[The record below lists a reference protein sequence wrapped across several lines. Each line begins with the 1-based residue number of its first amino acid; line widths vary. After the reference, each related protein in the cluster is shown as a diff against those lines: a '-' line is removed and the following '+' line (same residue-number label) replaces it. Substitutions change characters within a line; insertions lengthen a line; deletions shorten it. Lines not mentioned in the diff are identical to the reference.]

1 MKKLLAATMIAFAL
15 STPAL
20 AFDLGG
26 IDGIPGDLKETIAQ
40 QSGGRITNR
49 QAAQQQA
56 GMDDQQQR
64 GSRQARQSRK
74 GQNQQAMQARMMQSM
89 QSMMDGDSDLGSSI
103 GSFMGR

>member
-1 MKKLLAATMIAFAL
+1 MKKLFAATMIAFAL

-26 IDGIPGDLKETIAQ
+26 IDGIPGDLKDTIAQ

-49 QAAQQQA
+49 QAAQRQA

-64 GSRQARQSRK
+64 SGRQARQSRK
-74 GQNQQAMQARMMQSM
+74 GQGQQARMMQSV
-89 QSMMDGDSDLGSSI
+89 QSLMDGDSDLGSPVS
-103 GSFMGR
+103 SFMGR